1 MSFCGVAHVATPFD
15 LNEETK
21 MIDIHFEIG
30 GRRVNPGNT
39 RDALEAAMF
48 GAVEDG
54 IRKKLGACRC
64 PEHGKTPKLTAKGRS
79 LETIKFEISGCCEGI
94 IGEVKRKLGAS

>member
-1 MSFCGVAHVATPFD
+1 MSFYGVVNVATPFN

-30 GRRVNPGNT
+30 GRRVNPRNT

-48 GAVEDG
+48 SAVEDG

-64 PEHGKTPKLTAKGRS
+64 HKHGQIPKLIAKGRS

-94 IGEVKRKLGAS
+94 IGEVKRKLGAN

>member
-1 MSFCGVAHVATPFD
+1 
-15 LNEETK
+15 

-30 GRRVNPGNT
+30 GRRVNPRNT

-48 GAVEDG
+48 SAVENG

-64 PEHGKTPKLTAKGRS
+64 PEHGKVPKLTAKGRS
-79 LETIKFEISGCCEGI
+79 LETVKFEISGCCEEI